1 MSDEQT
7 PSDEPTAV
15 ETTAEQPA
23 ASPTDGGTAPTS
35 VKDRWASQL
44 STRDG
49 LAASGVGLVVIS
61 GLGGFAL
68 GHATAGDGDDA
79 RFVRFDRFSEDGS
92 GHRPGPG
99 GMPPEGVPGGPDG
112 PGRGGPPD
120 RGGQQGDTDR
130 SS

>member
-1 MSDEQT
+1 MSDEKT

-23 ASPTDGGTAPTS
+23 ASPTDGDAAPTS
-35 VKDRWASQL
+35 AKDRWTSRL
-44 STRDG
+44 STRGG

-61 GLGGFAL
+61 GLGGIAL
-68 GHATAGDGDDA
+68 GHATAGDDGDA
-79 RFVRFDRFSEDGS
+79 RFVRFSEDGY

-120 RGGQQGDTDR
+120 RGGQCDADR
-130 SS
+130 PS